1 MDTTRSPRD
10 ASGPVSVLLVGPE
23 PWRERVRPALGGEG
37 LAARS
42 VGDREEALGAVT
54 GRSSDVDCV
63 VSAHRLDAGTGLDL
77 LEALGSA
84 GSSVAFVLAPIDGT
98 ESLAGEAVAAGVDG
112 YVPIGDG
119 GADDDLASR
128 CETAV
133 ARARE
138 DRDRAAK
145 ASRFEAFFADPDRFV
160 AVLDPDGTV
169 VRANPAAL
177 DTLGLDESAAIG
189 KRFWGLP
196 WVSFDDSRRD
206 LQRAVRRGA
215 AGEYATFEA
224 GLAGD
229 DRSRFEF
236 TVRPVGDDVTGLV
249 VEGHEVAERVRLEE
263 ELRESEELH
272 RVTLNNMTDTVLV
285 TDDDGAFTYV
295 CPNVHFIFGYS
306 VEELYEFGT
315 IDELLGEDLFDRD
328 RLDAENVLTNVECT
342 ATDKHGREHTL
353 LVNVRQ
359 VSIQGGTTLY
369 SCRDITK
376 RKQRETALTQLHQTS
391 RNLLYAET
399 KSEIAT
405 EVVTDATAVLRTPA
419 AAVYRFDREANALV
433 PAAVAGALDERAG
446 GLAELSPD
454 RTTAV
459 SRAFVDEQ
467 TTTRADADRDGVDPA
482 PLSEFGD
489 FVAVPLGDH
498 GVFVAAAA
506 DPDAF
511 DEVSEEVAELLAA
524 TAEAAFDR
532 IERETELRERDRT
545 LQRQNRRLSQ
555 LNRVNEFIREIDQ
568 ALVGARTRETIE
580 EAVCDRLT
588 SDDRFAFAWIGETA
602 ASDATLRSRAWA
614 GDERG
619 YLDSVSLEPGV
630 DAAGVE
636 PSVRTATE
644 REATFVSNVADR
656 LRDAEWCPEAAA
668 RGFQS
673 VLSIPLAYDDVLF
686 GTLTVYANEPAAF
699 DEMVRSVLCELG
711 DTVASAINAV
721 QRTEALRSDT
731 TVELEYRIADRSAVL
746 YRLAEETGAAL
757 RAESDLTREDG
768 TTLVFVTVEGAPLDR
783 VVDAAAESVGITSVE
798 ALRETD
804 DGGLVCLRVGDHFL
818 TRTLADH
825 GALVRELRATPEG
838 LSLTVDV
845 PDSVSARSIDEVI
858 SNAYPG
864 ADLIAQRERTRPLD
878 TRGRPGRLADE
889 LTDRQLEVAQVAYHS
904 GFFDSQRDVT
914 GRDVAAMLDI
924 SHTAFYDHVNR
935 IQRKLFASLLETAPG
950 AADVE

>member
-1 MDTTRSPRD
+1 
-10 ASGPVSVLLVGPE
+10 VGPE
-23 PWRERVRPALGGEG
+23 PWRERVRPAVDAESV
-37 LAARS
+37 AVRS
-42 VGDREEALGAVT
+42 VDGRERALATLT
-54 GRSSDVDCV
+54 GRSTAVDCV
-63 VSAHRLDAGTGLDL
+63 LSAHRLGGETGLDV
-77 LEALGSA
+77 LEALRSEGVPA
-84 GSSVAFVLAPIDGT
+84 AFVLAPLEGS
-98 ESLAGEAVAAGVDG
+98 ESLASEAVAAGVDD
-112 YVPIGDG
+112 YVPVGDG
-119 GADDDLASR
+119 GADADLASR

-133 ARARE
+133 GRRRD

-145 ASRFEAFFADPDRFV
+145 ATRFEAFFADPDRFV

-169 VRANPAAL
+169 VRANRAAL
-177 DTLGLDESAAIG
+177 DALGLDESAALG

-196 WVSFDDSRRD
+196 WVEFDESRRE

-215 AGEYATFEA
+215 DGEYATFEA
-224 GLAGD
+224 GLAGGD
-229 DRSRFEF
+229 GRTRFEF
-236 TVRPVGDDVTGLV
+236 AVRPVGDDVGSLV
-249 VEGHEVAERVRLEE
+249 VEGHEVGERLRLEE

-285 TDDDGAFTYV
+285 TDDDGEFTYV

-306 VEELYEFGT
+306 VEELYEFGS
-315 IDELLGEDLFDRD
+315 IGELLGGDLFDRD
-328 RLDAENVLTNVECT
+328 RLEAENVLTNIECT
-342 ATDKHGREHTL
+342 ATDKHGCEHTL
-353 LVNVRQ
+353 LVNVRT

-376 RKQRETALTQLHQTS
+376 RKQREEALTQLHRTS

-399 KSEIAT
+399 KSEIAA
-405 EVVTDATAVLRTPA
+405 EVVTDASSVLPTPA

-433 PAAVAGALDERAG
+433 PAAVSDGLDERAG
-446 GLAELSPD
+446 GLVELPPD
-454 RTTAV
+454 RTNAV
-459 SRAFVDEQ
+459 SRAFVDDE
-467 TTTRADADRDGVDPA
+467 TTTRAAADRDTGRPA
-482 PLSEFGD
+482 SLAGFGD

-498 GVFVAAAA
+498 GVFVAAAEDA
-506 DPDAF
+506 DAL

-532 IERETELRERDRT
+532 VERESELRERDRT

-555 LNRVNEFIREIDQ
+555 LNRVNELIREIDQ

-580 EAVCDRLT
+580 DAVCDRLT
-588 SDDRFAFAWIGETA
+588 SDDRFAFAWIGETTH
-602 ASDATLRSRAWA
+602 SDRTLRPRAWA

-619 YLDSVSLEPGV
+619 YLDSVPLERGG
-630 DAAGVE
+630 DGGSVE

-656 LRDAEWCPEAAA
+656 LRAAEWCPEAAS

-746 YRLAEETGAAL
+746 YRLADETDAVL

-768 TTLVFVTVEGAPLDR
+768 ATLAFVAVEDAPLDR
-783 VVDAAAESVGITSVE
+783 VVDAAADSVGVAGVE
-798 ALRETD
+798 PIRETD
-804 DGGLVCLRVGDHFL
+804 DGGLVRLRLGEHFVAQ
-818 TRTLADH
+818 TLADH
-825 GALVRELRATPEG
+825 GGVVRELRATPEG

-845 PDSVSARSIDEVI
+845 PDSVSARSIDEVV
-858 SNAYPG
+858 SNAYGG
-864 ADLIAQRERTRPLD
+864 ADLVAQRDRTRPLE
-878 TRGRPGRLADE
+878 TRGRYGRFADE

-904 GFFDSQRDVT
+904 GFFDSQREVT
-914 GRDVAAMLDI
+914 GRDVASMLDI

-935 IQRKLFASLLETAPG
+935 IQRKLFASVLETGPRAT
-950 AADVE
+950 DVE